1 MGIDRRQ
8 TMGALLALAATPL
21 LGNELSRA
29 LSGARASPWLI
40 EPLVWHR
47 YERRG
52 VFTITHLASGLTYHR
67 DRLYGSRRPYSF
79 QYLMIC
85 PDDLDFDYELGQSLF
100 PVVELVGEQAAS
112 WLAEHPGT
120 DAIYFRFGSSNPT
133 GAIIEA
139 APPRVNAKRIQ
150 ASV

>member
-1 MGIDRRQ
+1 MEIDRRQ

-29 LSGARASPWLI
+29 LSVARASPWLI
-40 EPLVWHR
+40 EPLVWQR

-52 VFTITHLASGLTYHR
+52 VFTITHLASGLTYCR
-67 DRLYGSRRPYSF
+67 DRLYGSRRPYH
-79 QYLMIC
+79 QYLMDC
-85 PDDLDFDYELGQSLF
+85 PDDLDFDYDLGQSLF
-100 PVVELVGEQAAS
+100 PAVELVGEQAAS

-120 DAIYFRFGSSNPT
+120 DAIYFRFDSSSPT

-139 APPRVNAKRIQ
+139 APPRANAKRIQ